1 MDLHLSGKTAVV
13 TGASKGIGLAITS
26 ALVEE
31 GATVVAGARSSG
43 PDLPALENQGRV
55 VFVPVDLTTP
65 AGPIELV
72 ARAADLGGVDI
83 LINNAGAVTPRP
95 GGFASVTD
103 EDWDHSITITW
114 MAAVRM
120 TGAAMPQMTRPHSAQ
135 PFSVR
140 ASGGSGGMVCGRS
153 RDMTKM

>member
-1 MDLHLSGKTAVV
+1 MDLHLGGKVAIV
-13 TGASKGIGLAITS
+13 TGASKGIGLAVTR

-43 PDLPALENQGRV
+43 PDLPALETQGRV
-55 VFVPVDLTTP
+55 VFVPVDLTRP

-95 GGFASVTD
+95 GDSPASPMRTG
-103 EDWDHSITITW
+103 IT
-114 MAAVRM
+114 
-120 TGAAMPQMTRPHSAQ
+120 PSPS
-135 PFSVR
+135 P
-140 ASGGSGGMVCGRS
+140 
-153 RDMTKM
+153 